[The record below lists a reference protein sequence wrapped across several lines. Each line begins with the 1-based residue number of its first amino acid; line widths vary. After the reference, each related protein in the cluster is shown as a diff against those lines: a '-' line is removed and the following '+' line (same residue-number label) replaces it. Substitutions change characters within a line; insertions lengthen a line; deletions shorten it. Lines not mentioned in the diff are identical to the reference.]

1 MHTKKDYTAIR
12 LASHDDAAR
21 CADIHIRSWIFAY
34 SNYISETTLER
45 QNANRPL
52 LWSKLLSNNQNTH
65 YVIEADDKITGFFTI
80 NPSRDSDITDTYELT
95 GLYLDPDYTG
105 MGLGNLA
112 LSWIN
117 SEIAARG
124 ITRFPLGF
132 WIKMPAQN
140 HFMRKTAFFT
150 TAPPKTAVWMT
161 VWKSDIYATFKTNY
175 LSPERMIL

>member
-52 LWSKLLSNNQNTH
+52 LCSKLLSNNQNIH

-124 ITRFPLGF
+124 YHTVSLGVLDKNARAKSF
-132 WIKMPAQN
+132 YEKN
-140 HFMRKTAFFT
+140 GFFHDGT
-150 TAPPKTAVWMT
+150 TKNSGLDDRMEER
-161 VWKSDIYATFKTNY
+161 Y
-175 LSPERMIL
+175 LCHI